1 MTTELPTPP
10 EGAIVETNAT
20 ELKTTELLET
30 TPLLDDQL
38 KQETQDLIKAIQTK
52 AFSEAQKA
60 GEFARDNYL
69 EAVRKAREEVE
80 NLNLFEPD
88 RIDEAIKGIQSEVE
102 KDWGAIAKEVT
113 TLGDRLNEAA
123 KAAWDVLTS
132 PRPEK

>member
-1 MTTELPTPP
+1 MTTEPLTPP

-20 ELKTTELLET
+20 ELIET
-30 TPLLDDQL
+30 TPILDDQL

-80 NLNLFEPD
+80 NLNLFAPE
-88 RIDEAIKGIQSEVE
+88 RIDEAIKGIQGEVE

-123 KAAWDVLTS
+123 KAAWEVLTS
-132 PRPEK
+132 PRSEK